1 MTRRV
6 IFLTVLMFATAAM
19 TMAAVDSALLALVM
33 PDAKVLSGVQVAQ
46 AESSPFGQ
54 YVLAKTQIDD
64 PKLQALMAM
73 TGFDP
78 RHDLREILAATSS
91 ASTEAGLVLARGAF
105 QPAKFV
111 SAATTSGG
119 STTSHRGFT
128 VILPEA
134 NGQGAIA
141 FLDNTIAV
149 IGNLA
154 AVQSAID
161 RRFSGAVF
169 SGPLAQKAQAVSNS
183 NDAWFATLTPLS
195 DFLAGKA
202 ANPTVNNAMQ
212 SDLLQAVQQASG
224 GLTFGSTAVTL
235 HGEALTRS
243 AQDAQS
249 LSDVLKFLVAM
260 MQNQGSAGSAVA
272 NSAQF
277 TVDGATL
284 RLTLSLPEQ
293 QAEQLFMPA
302 AGPKTL
308 KRKAAV
314 R

>member
-6 IFLTVLMFATAAM
+6 LFLTVMMSATAAM
-19 TMAAVDSALLALVM
+19 TMAAVDPALLSLVM
-33 PDAKVLSGVQVAQ
+33 PDAKILTGIQVAQ
-46 AESSPFGQ
+46 AGASPFGQ

-64 PKLQALMAM
+64 PKLLALMAL

-91 ASTEAGLVLARGAF
+91 ASTDGALALARGNF

-111 SAATTSGG
+111 SSAASSGG
-119 STTSHRGFT
+119 SSTQYRGFT

-134 NGQGAIA
+134 KGQGAIA
-141 FLDNTIAV
+141 FLDSTIAV
-149 IGNLA
+149 IGNLP

-161 RRFSGAVF
+161 RRFSHVAF
-169 SGPLAQKAQAVSNS
+169 SGPLADKAKAVSAS
-183 NDAWFATLTPLS
+183 NDAWFVTLTPLS

-202 ANPTVNNAMQ
+202 ANPTVDSALQGN
-212 SDLLQAVQQASG
+212 LLQTVQQASG

-235 HGEALTRS
+235 NGEALTRS
-243 AQDAQS
+243 AEDAQS
-249 LSDVLKFLVAM
+249 LLAVLKFLVGMLQSDKNAAA
-260 MQNQGSAGSAVA
+260 SIA
-272 NSAQF
+272 NGAQF
-277 TVDGATL
+277 STDGPTL
-284 RLTLSLPEQ
+284 KLTLAVSEQ

-302 AGPKTL
+302 AGAKAL
-308 KRKAAV
+308 RRKAAV